1 MVVAGKHLAM
11 PIVIAAALA
20 GGVYAYG
27 AGEDI
32 NWDWQNYHEYG
43 AFALLHGRFDTD
55 VAPGGFQ
62 SFLNPLIYVVP
73 YLLRHGVAA
82 PWWGVSLGALH
93 GLNLVL
99 ICWLARLLVGKDAG
113 AIAVIAAV
121 AIAAFGPM
129 TLSEVGTSFADI
141 TTALPILA
149 GVALLLADDEPHA
162 RRLVAAGLLFGAAA
176 GLKLTNATFVIGAAV
191 SLILVSRPLAALLCF
206 GGGSIAGGLVT
217 GGAWAFKLWRDFGSP
232 LFPFYNEIFRAPE
245 APPVS
250 IRDTRFMPRDLLDAL
265 AYPFRWLIG
274 EHPSSE
280 DPFRDPRFAVVIIL
294 LLLTLAVGRLRRLS
308 VLGHRDKQLL
318 LFFGASYALW
328 MLAFSIHRYAI
339 ALELLTASLIVLLL
353 VRLVQALR
361 PEPTAM
367 TVRSGPFQVTI
378 AAAALAIALW
388 SRPPDWQHRPWSDPY
403 RPQLA
408 QALAAP
414 ATFLLLQKPLGYI
427 VPLLPEGSRA
437 YQLAEIVTPIIPG
450 GVLDGRIRAGL
461 ANPLPGGAWALF
473 LAEAR
478 AGNSAQLD
486 RLSAYDLEID
496 PRRRCET
503 IAGASGID
511 IAACPLRARTEM
523 ERTAGFAGGGRAAPS
538 GVAD

>member
-1 MVVAGKHLAM
+1 MAVAGKHLAM
-11 PIVIAAALA
+11 PMVIAAALA
-20 GGVYAYG
+20 GAVYAYG

-62 SFLNPLIYVVP
+62 SFLNPLIYAVP
-73 YLLRHGVAA
+73 YLLRHGVGA

-99 ICWLARLLVGKDAG
+99 ICWLARLLVGKDGG
-113 AIAVIAAV
+113 AIAIMAAV
-121 AIAAFGPM
+121 VIAAFGPM

-149 GVALLLADDEPHA
+149 GVALLLTDDEPHA
-162 RRLVAAGLLFGAAA
+162 RRLAAAGLLLGAAA

-191 SLILVSRPLAALLCF
+191 SLILVSRPLVAILCF
-206 GGGSIAGGLVT
+206 GAGGIAGGLAT

-232 LFPFYNEIFRAPE
+232 LFPFYNDIFRAPE

-280 DPFRDPRFAVVIIL
+280 DPFRDPRFAAVIIL
-294 LLLTLAVGRLRRLS
+294 LLLTLAVAALRRVS
-308 VLGHRDKQLL
+308 VLGHRDKQFLL
-318 LFFGASYALW
+318 LFGTSYALW

-339 ALELLTASLIVLLL
+339 ALELLSAPLIVLLII
-353 VRLVQALR
+353 RLMQALR
-361 PEPTAM
+361 PGPAAM
-367 TVRSGPFQVTI
+367 TERSGPLQATI

-388 SRPPDWQHRPWSDPY
+388 SKPADWQHRPWSDPY

-408 QALAAP
+408 QALRTP

-437 YQLAEIVTPIIPG
+437 YQLAEIVTPIKPG
-450 GVLDGRIRAGL
+450 GVLDGRVRAGL

-473 LAEAR
+473 LAESP
-478 AGNSAQLD
+478 AGNAAQLD
-486 RLSAYDLEID
+486 RLSAYGLEID
-496 PRRRCET
+496 PQRPCET
-503 IAGASGID
+503 VAGAGRID
-511 IAACPLRARTEM
+511 IAACPLRASTAM
-523 ERTAGFAGGGRAAPS
+523 ERTAGVDAGGRSPPS